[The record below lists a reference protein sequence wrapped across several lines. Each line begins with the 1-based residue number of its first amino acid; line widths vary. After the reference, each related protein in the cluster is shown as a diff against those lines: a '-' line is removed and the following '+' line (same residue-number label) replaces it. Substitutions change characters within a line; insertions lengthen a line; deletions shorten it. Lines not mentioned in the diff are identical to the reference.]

1 MKKFGLFLA
10 SFLLIIAFS
19 VTSCKKDEDDGG
31 SNGGDPGPQW
41 EMFVYG
47 RSTCTFTNNFKADAD
62 SEDLEYTFYDI
73 DQDET
78 KQQEMWGKVNTA
90 GMGGGQVDLP
100 IVDVE
105 IEGQMNLFERPSI
118 EEVLEVIP

>member
-1 MKKFGLFLA
+1 MKKYGLFLV
-10 SFLLIIAFS
+10 SCLLIIAFS
-19 VTSCKKDEDDGG
+19 VTSCKKDDDDD
-31 SNGGDPGPQW
+31 SNGGDPQIQW
-41 EMFVYG
+41 EMFIYG
-47 RSTCTFTNNFKADAD
+47 RSTCAFTTGFKSDAD
-62 SEDLEYTFYDI
+62 GQKLDYTFYDI

-90 GMGGGQVDLP
+90 GMGGGQVNLP